1 MNSGQVFAN
10 PNKPMV
16 TPGCSETVL
25 TVGMSLRVKALT
37 PWAKDT
43 AAAEEK
49 ERQGKGA

>member
-1 MNSGQVFAN
+1 
-10 PNKPMV
+10 MV

-49 ERQGKGA
+49 ERQGKGAQASAPTDV